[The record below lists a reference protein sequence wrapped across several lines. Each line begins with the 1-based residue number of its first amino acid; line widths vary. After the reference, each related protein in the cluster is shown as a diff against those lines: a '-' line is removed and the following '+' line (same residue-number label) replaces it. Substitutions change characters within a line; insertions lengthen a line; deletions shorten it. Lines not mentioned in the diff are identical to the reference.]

1 MRRLHGRMGQ
11 HVARISRQDMSTLA
25 RWQQNSMMTIV
36 AMPQRSFSTDVP
48 KKEHGFRPQIHR
60 LLYSSNTTLEEVF
73 TMLASRVAPYD
84 SKGSDAFFYKC
95 LQHDSL
101 SPSFFHDV
109 VSYFDR
115 FLHDDLVGPS
125 DGAMAS
131 VVALLIKHGHLDH
144 AESSLR
150 VRLDRFPN
158 LPPHFRVH
166 APFMEHY
173 IAVGALELAWKC
185 WESIKSSSTMHLPP
199 DTVGPILAS
208 FALAALQHNDE
219 HLLRKIMQDLHALRY
234 QFSPADASAW
244 EAAWHPPSPTAQP
257 HIAAPM
263 GQWSLGRHAQQLPV
277 CTQCREPLEKLTVR
291 PAELAHLLE
300 VVRAMCVAASSSRH
314 TSKQQ
319 HHAAAEA
326 NKKLTALADF
336 EAWLSRRHAQ
346 VAPGKMHYI
355 VDGPNV
361 AYLNQNFEGGA
372 FRFDYVDKVITEL
385 EAQGHVVSVTMPS
398 IYFNEKSLLSV
409 KASTANRRQRKEG
422 KVFHRTRTNADKAFL
437 DKWEATDVA
446 FKCRREVH
454 VDEPSSLLTAL
465 WMQLGGPRRLVL
477 AVRELVLGM
486 PPPTA
491 QCARR
496 HQRHHARPY
505 RRAHGPV
512 SHFPRPYRPV
522 A

>member
-1 MRRLHGRMGQ
+1 
-11 HVARISRQDMSTLA
+11 MSTLA
-25 RWQQNSMMTIV
+25 RWQQNSMMTTIV

-131 VVALLIKHGHLDH
+131 VVALLIKHG
-144 AESSLR
+144 
-150 VRLDRFPN
+150 
-158 LPPHFRVH
+158 
-166 APFMEHY
+166 
-173 IAVGALELAWKC
+173 
-185 WESIKSSSTMHLPP
+185 T
-199 DTVGPILAS
+199 
-208 FALAALQHNDE
+208 
-219 HLLRKIMQDLHALRY
+219 
-234 QFSPADASAW
+234 
-244 EAAWHPPSPTAQP
+244 
-257 HIAAPM
+257 
-263 GQWSLGRHAQQLPV
+263 
-277 CTQCREPLEKLTVR
+277 CREPLEKLTVR

-346 VAPGKMHYI
+346 VLSF
-355 VDGPNV
+355 
-361 AYLNQNFEGGA
+361 YLKFG
-372 FRFDYVDKVITEL
+372 
-385 EAQGHVVSVTMPS
+385 
-398 IYFNEKSLLSV
+398 LL
-409 KASTANRRQRKEG
+409 
-422 KVFHRTRTNADKAFL
+422 
-437 DKWEATDVA
+437 
-446 FKCRREVH
+446 C
-454 VDEPSSLLTAL
+454 
-465 WMQLGGPRRLVL
+465 
-477 AVRELVLGM
+477 
-486 PPPTA
+486 
-491 QCARR
+491 
-496 HQRHHARPY
+496 
-505 RRAHGPV
+505 
-512 SHFPRPYRPV
+512 
-522 A
+522 

>member
-1 MRRLHGRMGQ
+1 
-11 HVARISRQDMSTLA
+11 MSTLA

-115 FLHDDLVGPS
+115 FLRDDLVGPS

-131 VVALLIKHGHLDH
+131 VVALLIKHG
-144 AESSLR
+144 
-150 VRLDRFPN
+150 
-158 LPPHFRVH
+158 
-166 APFMEHY
+166 
-173 IAVGALELAWKC
+173 
-185 WESIKSSSTMHLPP
+185 T
-199 DTVGPILAS
+199 AS
-208 FALAALQHNDE
+208 FALAALQHDDE
-219 HLLRKIMQDLHALRY
+219 HLLRKIMQDLHELRY

-257 HIAAPM
+257 HFAAPM
-263 GQWSLGRHAQQLPV
+263 GQWSLGRHAQQLP
-277 CTQCREPLEKLTVR
+277 CREPLEKLTVR

-300 VVRAMCVAASSSRH
+300 VVRAMCVAPSSSRH

-326 NKKLTALADF
+326 NKKLAALADF

-346 VAPGKMHYI
+346 VLSF
-355 VDGPNV
+355 
-361 AYLNQNFEGGA
+361 YLKFG
-372 FRFDYVDKVITEL
+372 
-385 EAQGHVVSVTMPS
+385 
-398 IYFNEKSLLSV
+398 LL
-409 KASTANRRQRKEG
+409 
-422 KVFHRTRTNADKAFL
+422 
-437 DKWEATDVA
+437 
-446 FKCRREVH
+446 C
-454 VDEPSSLLTAL
+454 
-465 WMQLGGPRRLVL
+465 
-477 AVRELVLGM
+477 
-486 PPPTA
+486 
-491 QCARR
+491 
-496 HQRHHARPY
+496 
-505 RRAHGPV
+505 
-512 SHFPRPYRPV
+512 
-522 A
+522 